1 MHSESINNSAP
12 PVVSE
17 SSIQIVKATAPAVAA
32 NAETITKR
40 FYHLMFTHDPQ
51 VKKFFNQANQ
61 HSGAQPRA
69 LAGAVCAYAA
79 NIDNLA
85 ALGPAV
91 ELIAQKHCSLCVQA
105 EDYPIVGKHLL
116 AAVKDVLGDAVTEEV
131 TAAWAEAYGL
141 LAYVLIQREAE
152 IYAEQAAAE
161 GGWNGYRPFVVDRKV
176 PESDIIT
183 SFYLK
188 PADGKAFPSFTAGQ
202 YITVKA
208 NIAGEEE
215 TAPRNYSLSDAPGTG
230 YYRISVK
237 REPAPKQGAAPGVV
251 SNFLHDQVSEGDEIQ
266 IGPPCGEF
274 LAPSEEELAAGEP
287 VVLISGGVG
296 VTPLNSMLKSLAA
309 QGVENSVHVIHGA
322 RNSEVHALGGEMRES
337 AGALKNASTHVRYD
351 EPLDDDLAQG
361 RCDST
366 GTIDRALL
374 DEVLPD
380 IKGLYYVCGPKPF
393 MASVVGDLRARGA
406 GEDQIRYEF
415 FGPKGELAA

>member
-1 MHSESINNSAP
+1 MHSESMNNSAP

-32 NAETITKR
+32 NAEAITTR

-79 NIDNLA
+79 NIDNLG

-91 ELIAQKHCSLCVQA
+91 ELIAQKHCSLCVEA
-105 EDYPIVGKHLL
+105 GDYPIVGKHLL
-116 AAVKDVLGDAVTEEV
+116 AAVKDVLGDAVTKEV

-141 LAYVLIQREAE
+141 LAHVLIQREAE

-161 GGWNGYRPFVVDRKV
+161 GGWNGYRAFVVDRKV

-188 PADGKAFPSFTAGQ
+188 PADGKAFPNFTPGQ

-208 NIAGEEE
+208 DIAGPEEV
-215 TAPRNYSLSDAPGTG
+215 APRNYSLSDAPGTG

-237 REPAPKQGAAPGVV
+237 REPALEAGAAPGVV
-251 SNFLHDQVSEGDEIQ
+251 SNFLHDQVSEGDEVRLA
-266 IGPPCGEF
+266 PPCGEF
-274 LAPSEEELAAGEP
+274 LAPSAEELAAGDA
-287 VVLISGGVG
+287 VVFISGGVG

-309 QGVENSVHVIHGA
+309 QGVENPVHFIHGA
-322 RNSEVHALGGEMRES
+322 RNSAVHALAGEMREA

-351 EPLDDDLAQG
+351 QPLGEDLANG
-361 RCDST
+361 HCDST

-374 DEVLPD
+374 DELLPD
-380 IKGLYYVCGPKPF
+380 SGGIYYVCGPKPF
-393 MASVVGDLRARGA
+393 MASVVRDLRKRGTA
-406 GEDQIRYEF
+406 EDRIRYEF